1 MEFLMEIVFEVYLEL
16 MMLIVPE
23 KEVSTKKH
31 RFFAAVLAITV
42 LSVVLALA
50 VWGLVLL
57 IDCRDMRGLIPLVAA
72 IFISAF
78 QIGFGVYLF
87 FKKKD

>member
-1 MEFLMEIVFEVYLEL
+1 MEFFMEIVFEVYLEL

-23 KEVSTKKH
+23 KEVSTKKY
-31 RFFAAVLAITV
+31 RFFAAVFAVAV
-42 LSVVLALA
+42 LCIVLALA

-57 IDCRDMRGLIPLVAA
+57 IDCSDMRGLIPLVAA
-72 IFISAF
+72 ILFSAF
-78 QIGFGVYLF
+78 QIGFGIYLF